1 MPKIFPPD
9 KMSILP
15 MTTAAS
21 INNEEVYQPAEDTY
35 LLLRAAQCEAR
46 PADSVLE
53 IGCGS
58 GFVSQSLGPKVAHLL
73 ATDINPHAV
82 RAVKARGIEVIRAD
96 LLRGIKGKFDLI
108 LFNAPYLPTQSQER
122 TGQWIDYALDG
133 GENGRQTVDRF
144 IEDLAVHLRPGGRA
158 LLLISSLT
166 GLAEVQRTA
175 EAAGLNAEVVAEEGC
190 FFERLHVLRLGTM
203 HSSSGSGSGG
213 T

>member
-1 MPKIFPPD
+1 
-9 KMSILP
+9 
-15 MTTAAS
+15 MTSPAP
-21 INNEEVYQPAEDTY
+21 INNGEVYQPAEDTY
-35 LLLRAAQCEAR
+35 LLLRAALAEAR
-46 PADSVLE
+46 PADRVLE

-58 GFVSQSLGPKVAHLL
+58 GFISQELALRAKRLL

-82 RAVKARGIEVIRAD
+82 RAAWARGVEVIRAD

-108 LFNAPYLPTQSQER
+108 LFNAPYLPTQPQER

-144 IEDLAVHLRPGGRA
+144 IEDLAEHLRPGGSA

-175 EAAGLNAEVVAEEGC
+175 EAAGLAAEVVAEEGC
-190 FFERLHVLRLGTM
+190 FFERLYVLRLGTIY
-203 HSSSGSGSGG
+203 SSSGSATSG